1 MLIQMTAAKL
11 LPPQQTALHSS
22 CVTEAR
28 RARRTMPLL
37 QDLVLPIF
45 IPMVIHKNHSHVHI
59 ERWWLRESVC
69 VCVRVCTL
77 PPAHIKCHHSSNQP
91 PRGSDWIINHP
102 INASL
107 HSVRLSASKYLPMQN
122 NPRRL
127 DYHFKLSLCAAHN
140 QVGEGGG
147 KWGWRWSEE
156 SLAPPPN
163 FHAES
168 QTSYAFG
175 CRRGVC
181 VWQGRVGAER

>member
-1 MLIQMTAAKL
+1 MSGFQQSHLLFPDPHYSTSNTMLIQMTAAKL

-59 ERWWLRESVC
+59 ERWWLLESVC
-69 VCVRVCTL
+69 VCVL

-147 KWGWRWSEE
+147 EVRVKME
-156 SLAPPPN
+156 
-163 FHAES
+163 
-168 QTSYAFG
+168 
-175 CRRGVC
+175 RRKFSSST
-181 VWQGRVGAER
+181 